1 MYRSSLAVGHKGFL
15 IFEDWLNKVFSP
27 RFNPM
32 YYLGAIAFLF
42 TWIVFISGL
51 YLMFVYSI
59 SVEKAYDSLQ
69 DLNWFNQLMRS
80 LHRYASDGAMIA
92 LLVHLVREY
101 FNDRYRRW
109 RWVAWVTGVALILI
123 YWGLGVTGYWMV
135 WDQRGQVIAR
145 LSAEFLDFI
154 PIWGEPLT
162 RAFISNDAVT
172 NLLFIGVIFVHIAVP
187 TIALFL
193 LWQHVVRISRPLIN
207 PSKELTI
214 AITTL
219 TIILC
224 FAYPATSVGRADL
237 NLFAARFGIDWW
249 YLVLYPFLA
258 SYPAWGAWAFTIA
271 GTGILTVLPWFIK
284 PEHPGKAKV
293 VLPKCVGCE
302 LCFKDCPYEAI
313 MMRKRTDG
321 LPYKEEAIVVETRC
335 ASCGLCVG
343 ACDFHAID
351 LPDLTEEMIY
361 KEIKNLMSF
370 DSKGEPRI
378 LNVACGYGVDL
389 KGLIDPDIK
398 ALKEM
403 PNVKV
408 LMLPCV
414 AMLQPIM
421 IEIAMKSGADGVF
434 VSGCQAKD
442 CHFREGDQFIE
453 GRLLNARPPVLR
465 KKAVDPARIR
475 VGWFSA
481 IHTREFLE
489 DLRKFAND
497 IKEDKKEVKVSI
509 HKYVR
514 ERLTLPGI
522 VLLAIPAVLTLVLS
536 DFPYTFYEQKESM
549 LMFSFK
555 HSGRNITEA
564 IALTN
569 EELAKLPLHMR
580 VRAPKST
587 RRFPVY
593 AEVTIDGKKVVSRSY
608 NPGGLKSEGSSY
620 AYEKIITTPG
630 VRKITIRMSDINS
643 REKFDYIYDQE
654 IEFKAGRQICIDFSN
669 ATKSFFIRN

>member
-1 MYRSSLAVGHKGFL
+1 MYRSSLALGHKGFL

-27 RFNPM
+27 RLNPM

-69 DLNWFNQLMRS
+69 EMNWFNQLMRS

-135 WDQRGQVIAR
+135 WDQRGQLIAR
-145 LSAEFLDFI
+145 LSAELLDFI

-193 LWQHVVRISRPLIN
+193 LWLHVIRISRPVIN
-207 PSKELTI
+207 PPKELLITI
-214 AITTL
+214 TGL
-219 TIILC
+219 TVVLC

-258 SYPAWGAWAFTIA
+258 SYPAWGAWALTIA
-271 GTGILTVLPWFIK
+271 GTGILTALPWFIK
-284 PEHPGKAKV
+284 PGNPGKAKV

-361 KEIKNLMSF
+361 KEIQQLMSF
-370 DSKGEPRI
+370 KTTEEPNI
-378 LNVACGYGVDL
+378 LNVACGYGVNM
-389 KGLIDPDIK
+389 KGLMAPDTK

-408 LMLPCV
+408 LRLPCV
-414 AMLQPIM
+414 SMLQPVM

-434 VSGCQAKD
+434 ISGCQAKD
-442 CHFREGDQFIE
+442 CHFREGDNFIE
-453 GRLLNARPPVLR
+453 GRLLNSRPPVLR
-465 KKAVDPARIR
+465 KKAVDPTRIR
-475 VGWFSA
+475 AGWFSA
-481 IHTREFLE
+481 IHSRKFLE
-489 DLRKFAND
+489 DLRRFAND
-497 IKEDKKEVKVSI
+497 IKEDKKEVKVSVHRYI
-509 HKYVR
+509 R
-514 ERLTLPGI
+514 ERMTVAGI
-522 VLLAIPAVLTLVLS
+522 IFLAIPAALTLVFS
-536 DFPYTFYEQKESM
+536 DYPYSFYRQKDSM

-555 HSGRNITEA
+555 HSGKH
-564 IALTN
+564 IAEEKKLTP
-569 EELAKLPLHMR
+569 EELMKLPPHMR
-580 VRAPKST
+580 GRSAKSGK
-587 RRFPVY
+587 RYPVY
-593 AEVTIDGKKVVSRSY
+593 AEVEIDGEKIISNSY
-608 NPGGLKSEGSSY
+608 TAGGLKAEGSAY
-620 AYEKIITTPG
+620 AYEKIIVTPG
-630 VRKITIRMSDINS
+630 IHKVKIQMSDTDS
-643 REKFDYIYDQE
+643 RDQFDYTYEQE
-654 IEFKAGRQICIDFSN
+654 LEFKPSRQICIDFSN